1 MESKKTRLYLGDHL
15 KVSRLGFSHH
25 GVYVGGGV
33 VIANT
38 RDGVAEYSLDDFA
51 QGSKICVISE
61 KKNFSR
67 QDIVLR
73 ARQRIG
79 EKNYNVIT
87 NNCEHF
93 VLWCTQGHSKSVQVK
108 NATLATVS
116 VAACSV
122 ALAVK
127 HRAYI
132 EQGLK
137 LAVNSAAAHPAGA
150 ALKAVIAGLKI
161 IDTAQSINVGFNI
174 LKKDLS
180 SLEKTLAVA
189 GIIGGLSENDA
200 EKIATQI
207 AKLGKR
213 GASGARI
220 LKDGATKHIKSGI
233 TPVRVKL
240 ESGGKYLG
248 GLVNRLKRK
257 THPLAEPAED
267 TP

>member
-180 SLEKTLAVA
+180 PLEKTLAVA
-189 GIIGGLSENDA
+189 GIIG
-200 EKIATQI
+200 
-207 AKLGKR
+207 GKR